1 VIATSYASGDSK
13 TTSTVS
19 LKGSRARIELGND
32 LVSVLQCDA
41 GRTLQINGK
50 MKTFL
55 AVPFDAGTTAPRGDG
70 KGGKIIYTT
79 VVTDTG
85 ERQERFGFAARRLKT
100 VITKEASAEACDR
113 KPQTVE
119 TDGWYIPLPATVSCT
134 MAPPPKRSLQVDPQR
149 PDCVDEILYARDPA
163 PVGYP
168 VQYTT
173 VSKIGDQAPVTTTM
187 EATEVKRTDV
197 PADGFDLP
205 GDYVA
210 VRTMAQLT
218 ADHRP
223 DEVVEKKPGIV
234 RLGVAPVALK
244 TDAKV
249 AADELSDHF
258 TALLTSSTYD
268 VVRLKGQTAKDVDA
282 DAKAKQCDFIVQST
296 LAELKVTGSGVRTKL
311 AGSSG
316 EGFTAKVDYAVVV
329 PGQTKATFNG
339 SERSGGGSTLAAAVA
354 VAKKVA
360 QFAPPLMMARYG
372 FLNAYGSMLT
382 SGDATGAMGQGSDP
396 VMNTVF
402 SLMSRPSSQ
411 KVDEYTSEEAAA
423 TAALE
428 KAGQSVITELAKRK
442 K

>member
-1 VIATSYASGDSK
+1 
-13 TTSTVS
+13 
-19 LKGSRARIELGND
+19 
-32 LVSVLQCDA
+32 
-41 GRTLQINGK
+41 
-50 MKTFL
+50 
-55 AVPFDAGTTAPRGDG
+55 
-70 KGGKIIYTT
+70 
-79 VVTDTG
+79 
-85 ERQERFGFAARRLKT
+85 
-100 VITKEASAEACDR
+100 
-113 KPQTVE
+113 
-119 TDGWYIPLPATVSCT
+119 
-134 MAPPPKRSLQVDPQR
+134 
-149 PDCVDEILYARDPA
+149 
-163 PVGYP
+163 
-168 VQYTT
+168 
-173 VSKIGDQAPVTTTM
+173 
-187 EATEVKRTDV
+187 
-197 PADGFDLP
+197 
-205 GDYVA
+205 
-210 VRTMAQLT
+210 
-218 ADHRP
+218 
-223 DEVVEKKPGIV
+223 
-234 RLGVAPVALK
+234 
-244 TDAKV
+244 
-249 AADELSDHF
+249 
-258 TALLTSSTYD
+258 
-268 VVRLKGQTAKDVDA
+268 LKGQTAKDVDA